1 MQQSN
6 ELAASTNQ
14 LGKTDPIVQ
23 LMEKYDIEMTREN
36 YIYYAFMG
44 DVPKELGAEIEDELP
59 EQFRLE
65 NG

>member
-6 ELAASTNQ
+6 KLAASTNQ
-14 LGKTDPIVQ
+14 LGKTDPVVQ

>member
-14 LGKTDPIVQ
+14 LGKTDPVVQ

>member
-14 LGKTDPIVQ
+14 LGKTDPVVQ

-65 NG
+65 SG

>member
-1 MQQSN
+1 
-6 ELAASTNQ
+6 
-14 LGKTDPIVQ
+14 
-23 LMEKYDIEMTREN
+23 MEKYDIEMTREN